1 MHNSQLMS
9 YFRNKLYIC
18 CHYHKHFDI
27 LSGDASFSDFL
38 DKCMDGIGI
47 FELSSDYPQIM

>member
-9 YFRNKLYIC
+9 YKLYIC

-27 LSGDASFSDFL
+27 LSGDATFSDFL